1 MTGRNAHPRRAPLA
15 HALPEPLALEAV
27 ALGLELGQAG
37 LEAGVALE
45 RAALSRACPARLS
58 RSMSAASYRR
68 EVSSSAAY
76 CRRFRSV
83 LAPDKACITSDLVTY

>member
-45 RAALSRACPARLS
+45 LGELLGAGLPGQALAVHVSGELQARSFEFGRLLQ
-58 RSMSAASYRR
+58 A
-68 EVSSSAAY
+68 
-76 CRRFRSV
+76 F
-83 LAPDKACITSDLVTY
+83 